1 MDKKFGRISLNGEL
15 ELQTHKLKNIDFTDL
30 KNLIKNLESISKFSY
45 LETIQINKAKKIVIL
60 REITK
65 IRKKIKYNF
74 VCDSLSDKYITGI
87 IWIVSIYNNKIS
99 NFNENDLT
107 KIINVMDKDSETS
120 SKNKVKSN
128 KNVTSNTKET
138 SNEKKDTNSN
148 NENLNEDISNQ
159 NFEDDPEEG
168 DEDDDDD
175 DDEDD
180 DDDDDEEDDE
190 EEEDDDDDDD
200 IEDNNEEDEVLEDEE
215 FSNIEDEGDDD
226 DEIETL
232 QEEEVKVKKVAS
244 KKKKEKKE
252 PTKKTPK
259 KSAKPLKFEEI
270 INYKLLDKDSKLLP
284 LNKIH
289 EFRQK
294 NIKIFNKLLKNNC
307 LSRKIEF
314 GIFNKSINKSN
325 KSCIIPSWDNSEFK
339 SIYINISKHLYT
351 NIDDKSYVHNIA
363 LLQKVKL
370 GEIKPENLA
379 FCSRIDLFP
388 EIWKPILDENEHRE
402 NLIKKSMEGSG
413 TDKFVC
419 PRRTCRARNAT
430 YIEIQTRSADEPMTT
445 FLTCL
450 ECGKRWKC

>member
-15 ELQTHKLKNIDFTDL
+15 ELQTHKLKNIDYTDS
-30 KNLIKNLESISKFSY
+30 KNLIKNLESVSKFSY
-45 LETIQINKAKKIVIL
+45 LETVQINKVKKLIIL

-65 IRKKIKYNF
+65 IRQKIKYNF
-74 VCDSLSDKYITGI
+74 LCESLSDKYITGI
-87 IWIVSIYNNKIS
+87 IWVISIYNNKIS
-99 NFNENDLT
+99 NFNENDLS
-107 KIINVMDKDSETS
+107 KIINVTNKSAEIS
-120 SKNKVKSN
+120 AKNKVKSN
-128 KNVTSNTKET
+128 VNVSSNDKEKSDENT
-138 SNEKKDTNSN
+138 NTVSNV
-148 NENLNEDISNQ
+148 ENIGEDISNE
-159 NFEDDPEEG
+159 NFEDDPEDG

-175 DDEDD
+175 EEEDDDEDD
-180 DDDDDEEDDE
+180 DEEEDEEEDDE
-190 EEEDDDDDDD
+190 IDDENEDDDDVLDD
-200 IEDNNEEDEVLEDEE
+200 DEE
-215 FSNIEDEGDDD
+215 FSNIEDEGDDEE
-226 DEIETL
+226 EIETF
-232 QEEEVKVKKVAS
+232 QDEEIKVPKKTN
-244 KKKKEKKE
+244 KKKRERKE
-252 PTKKTPK
+252 PIKKTPK

-270 INYKLLDKDSKLLP
+270 INYKFLDKDSKLLP

-294 NIKIFNKLLKNNC
+294 NIKIFNDLLKNNL
-307 LSRKIEF
+307 LSRKIEY
-314 GIFNKSINKSN
+314 GIFNKSIDKSN
-325 KSCIIPSWDNSEFK
+325 KSCIIPSWDNLEFK
-339 SIYINISKHLYT
+339 NIYLNISKHLYT

-370 GEIKPENLA
+370 GEIKPEALA